1 MTRCSRPVWCV
12 AGFAILSAGFFFNIA
27 EAAQSTAA
35 TSTVAAPLL
44 TLDEALTMALASNR
58 NVKIASLGID
68 ASRQQFLQA
77 KTKRFPAMNAY
88 LFGGESLGTIGLT
101 IKKGQF
107 GTFQSTGPI
116 PSQDIRISTSNTPT
130 AFVAL
135 QVTQPLLAL
144 HKINLNIDAAKL
156 ATDQAGEQSRSTR
169 QSIAASVRQA
179 YYGVVQA
186 QEAVGAVQADIQQYE
201 ELDRITTEYVLEKTA
216 LESDSLQAKAA
227 LAQQQYSLMQAQ
239 DKLES
244 AKESLNELLGR
255 DINVPFSTAET
266 GGLQSSEMSLQEAQM
281 LALAQQPTVRE
292 AALTVKQADVQRRL
306 AKAQYVPDLN
316 VSLRYISPF
325 GIDFLPTNIAA
336 VGFEFKW
343 DPFDWGGRGHT
354 VRQKEIAV
362 EQSKQQLEETKAQ
375 VLVNVS
381 NQFRA
386 LEEARTAVS
395 VAKLAQQATHEKLRE
410 TTNAYGQKTVLLR
423 DVLQQQAADQSANAQ
438 YEQAIAA
445 FWTAKANLDKAIGE
459 E

>member
-1 MTRCSRPVWCV
+1 M
-12 AGFAILSAGFFFNIA
+12 AGIAILSAGCFLNVA
-27 EAAQSTAA
+27 RAAQSPAA
-35 TSTVAAPLL
+35 EASAGAAPLL
-44 TLDEALTMALASNR
+44 TLDEALTQALANNR
-58 NVKIASLGID
+58 NVKTAALGVD
-68 ASRQQFLQA
+68 ASHQQFLVA
-77 KTKRFPAMNAY
+77 KTKRYPAMNAY
-88 LFGGESLGTIGLT
+88 VFGGESLGTIGLT

-107 GTFQSTGPI
+107 GTFDATGPI
-116 PSQDIRISTSNTPT
+116 PSQDIHIHTSNTPT

-135 QVTQPLLAL
+135 QATQPLLAL

-156 ATDQAGEQSRSTR
+156 ATDQADEQSRSTR
-169 QSIAASVRQA
+169 QSIAANVRQA

-186 QEAVGAVQADIQQYE
+186 QQAVDAVQADIQQYE
-201 ELDRITTEYVLEKTA
+201 ELDRITTEYVQEKTA
-216 LESDSLQAKAA
+216 LESDSLQAKAG
-227 LAQQQYSLMQAQ
+227 LAQQKYSLLQAQ

-244 AKESLNELLGR
+244 AKESLNELMGR
-255 DINVPFSTAET
+255 DINVPFRIVET
-266 GGLQSSEMSLQEAQM
+266 GSLQSSDMSLQEAQT
-281 LALAQQPTVRE
+281 LALAQQPSVRE
-292 AALTVKQADVQRRL
+292 AGLTVKQADVQRKL

-316 VSLRYISPF
+316 LSLRYISPF

-375 VLVNVS
+375 VLLNVS

-395 VAKLAQQATHEKLRE
+395 VTKLAQQATHEKLRE
-410 TTNAYGQKTVLLR
+410 TTNAYAQKTVLLR
-423 DVLQQQAADQSANAQ
+423 DVLQQQAADESANAQ
-438 YEQAIAA
+438 YVQAVAA